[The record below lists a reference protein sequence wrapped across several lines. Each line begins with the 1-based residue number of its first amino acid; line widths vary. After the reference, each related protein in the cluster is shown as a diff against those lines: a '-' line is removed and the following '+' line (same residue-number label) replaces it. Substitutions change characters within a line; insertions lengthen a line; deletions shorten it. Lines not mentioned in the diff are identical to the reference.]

1 MPIDERESSV
11 KEKYAKASETVFD
24 KDDTMIPSIAE
35 AFKSSG
41 ESIDDYYINIEEVVA
56 AGTNLYI
63 VHLWYAKDF
72 EMQERVLGSPSGKSR
87 DIYWN
92 IDFHKI
98 LKTVYWQ

>member
-1 MPIDERESSV
+1 MAIDERESSV
-11 KEKYAKASETVFD
+11 KEKYTKASETVFD
-24 KDDTMIPSIAE
+24 EDSAMIPSIAE
-35 AFKSSG
+35 VLKSSG
-41 ESIDDYYINIEEVVA
+41 ESIDDYYIHIEAVVS

-63 VHLWYAKDF
+63 VHLWYVKDF
-72 EMQERVLGSPSGKSR
+72 EMQGRVLGSPSGKSR